1 MKRLLLFGLTIFMF
15 SLCSP
20 KRTFIIDNQ
29 EFKLK
34 KPPGTVQIED
44 NFFVDKWELSN
55 RDYQEYLY
63 WLSIIYGNTSKYL
76 DAFPNDTYHWKNEFR
91 HFVNDSNDWKIDSNN
106 YSPAL
111 FCDSSSYPDLPVR
124 YISYEQAIDY
134 TVWRSDRVFEIILIE
149 KGLLNARNTNEVD
162 STNYFSIERY
172 FNGKIEGIKPDFSI
186 PYPHY
191 RLPTKAEWEKI
202 AQGFNKDEFGIDYE
216 NRKIKRA
223 IKKGNDLFRCTYFDA
238 ETQKE
243 VQYDI
248 PDFVWNYLPND
259 YKIYSMIGNVSEMIA
274 EKGISKGGS
283 FIHTKE
289 ECKISNDI
297 PYEKPERWLGFRN
310 VCTYQLWKK

>member
-1 MKRLLLFGLTIFMF
+1 MKRILLLGLMIFIF

-20 KRTFIIDNQ
+20 NRTFFIDNQ
-29 EFKLK
+29 AFKLEIL
-34 KPPGTVQIED
+34 PGTVQVED
-44 NFFVDKWELSN
+44 NFFIDKWELSN
-55 RDYQEYLY
+55 HSYREYLY
-63 WLSIIYGNTSKYL
+63 WTRRVFGLEKYKEELPDTLVWRDWTEGLTLDEPYIYEY
-76 DAFPNDTYHWKNEFR
+76 FR
-91 HFVNDSNDWKIDSNN
+91 HPL
-106 YSPAL
+106 YSD
-111 FCDSSSYPDLPVR
+111 CPVVGL
-124 YISYEQAIDY
+124 SYEQVMNY
-134 TVWRSDRVFEIILIE
+134 SKWRSDRVFEIILIE

-223 IKKGNDLFRCTYFDA
+223 IKKGNDLFRCTYFDV

-243 VQYDI
+243 IQYDI

-283 FIHTKE
+283 FTHKKE